1 MKLRSVVR
9 FGTDLARN
17 PLAVRDLPQWLAL
30 YRRRG
35 DGSPLG
41 DEIPWLTFG
50 AIRFL
55 EARVRPDLRVFEW
68 GSGGSTLYFTAR
80 CREVVSV
87 EHDRAFHDRVK
98 ARLKERGRTNST
110 LLLEEPAAEGRCAS
124 RHPHHRG
131 QFFDSYV
138 ATIERF
144 PAAHFDLIS
153 VDGRQ
158 RNACARAALA
168 HLKPGGL
175 VLLDNS
181 DRFYYRP
188 GIEALRAAGFKQHR
202 FPGFVPFA
210 SHQAETSVFSREPA

>member
-17 PLAVRDLPQWLAL
+17 PLAALDLPRWLAL

-35 DGSPLG
+35 DGSPLD

-55 EARVRPDLRVFEW
+55 EARLRPDFRVFEW
-68 GSGGSTLYFTAR
+68 GSGGSTLFFTAR
-80 CREVVSV
+80 CKEVVSV
-87 EHDRAFHDRVK
+87 EHDRAFLDRVK
-98 ARLKERGRTNST
+98 ARLAERGRTNST
-110 LLLEEPAAEGRCAS
+110 LLLEPPAAAGRCAS
-124 RHPHHRG
+124 RHPLHRG
-131 QFFDSYV
+131 EFFDSYV
-138 ATIERF
+138 AAIERY
-144 PAAHFDLIS
+144 PAASFDLIS

-168 HLKPGGL
+168 RLRPGGI
-175 VLLDNS
+175 VLLDNA

-188 GIEALRAAGFKQHR
+188 AIEALCAAGLRRRR
-202 FPGFVPFA
+202 FPGLVPFA
-210 SHQAETSVFSREPA
+210 SHQAETSVFSRDPA